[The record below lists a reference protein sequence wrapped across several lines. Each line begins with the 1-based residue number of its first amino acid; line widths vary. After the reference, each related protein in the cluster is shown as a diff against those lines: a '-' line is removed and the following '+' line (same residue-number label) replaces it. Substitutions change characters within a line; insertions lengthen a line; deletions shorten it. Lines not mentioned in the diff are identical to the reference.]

1 MSETR
6 KDLELFSDRPAAPV
20 DAGQDYAVGYGKPP
34 AATRLSLGVEYSANV
49 GTENSLAGAP
59 GHRFGARP

>member
-1 MSETR
+1 VAGEAGLHHGFR
-6 KDLELFSDRPAAPV
+6 DLGV
-20 DAGQDYAVGYGKPP
+20 GGAV
-34 AATRLSLGVEYSANV
+34 SLGVEYSANV